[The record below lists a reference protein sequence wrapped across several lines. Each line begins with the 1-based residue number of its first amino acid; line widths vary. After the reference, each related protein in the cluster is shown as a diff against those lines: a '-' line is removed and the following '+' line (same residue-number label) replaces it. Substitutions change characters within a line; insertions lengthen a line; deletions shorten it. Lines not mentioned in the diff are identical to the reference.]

1 MQVNLHDIKKS
12 LQTKPPAKW
21 NRNKSARWNAIN
33 ARQNNQPVSEGLWGS
48 LPLFGKRQS
57 TPEDVNDA
65 SSVKSSTSSKYR
77 DVEGER
83 LLGMAAQR
91 LGTTESVSLNTSLEE
106 KEYGEN
112 CTGDEDDDI
121 EMRRR
126 VILDKEGNLTYE
138 DDREDYSDLHAR
150 RMNNHCRRS
159 VKRSIRCILAVAL
172 CVGILVTFA
181 VLITQRLTTGNESQ
195 SIAKEPSQGATL
207 DTVEQ
212 HETKNDDWHQQGIET
227 HNSDR
232 FEAIKEHL
240 LKMRVT
246 HPSAFDD
253 IHSAQHAA
261 LKWLANDDPRR
272 LDPWNEYISQRYGL
286 VTLWFS
292 TTETEYEWHLPAEY
306 THEKNSDDE
315 HLRRLNSNNG
325 TSIWTNHENWLT
337 EKGVCEWEGVDC
349 IDDDGESDGDVSS
362 IKLKDNNMHG
372 LICKEIYT
380 TLPHLTYADL
390 SNNGFTGILSS
401 EIGLWTKLTHLNF
414 TANRIGGSIP
424 REIGVISQLK
434 VFHFADNLLGDT
446 IPHTTG
452 DLNKLRD
459 LDLSRNELKGTIP
472 YELGK
477 LEGLI
482 SLNLGKFSSISMLS
496 ITAAIPYLNLKLSY
510 LIHHLK
516 HQIN

>member
-12 LQTKPPAKW
+12 LQTEKPPTQW

-33 ARQNNQPVSEGLWGS
+33 ARQNQPVSEGLWSS

-57 TPEDVNDA
+57 TPDDNDVV
-65 SSVKSSTSSKYR
+65 SVKSSTSSKYR
-77 DVEGER
+77 DEEGER

-91 LGTTESVSLNTSLEE
+91 LGTVESVSLNTSLEE

-112 CTGDEDDDI
+112 CTDDEDVDI

-138 DDREDYSDLHAR
+138 DDDAHHYSDLHAR
-150 RMNNHCRRS
+150 RMNSQCRRS
-159 VKRSIRCILAVAL
+159 MKRSFRCILAVTV
-172 CVGILVTFA
+172 CVGILVSFA
-181 VLITQRLTTGNESQ
+181 LLITQRLTTGNENQ
-195 SIAKEPSQGATL
+195 SVAKESSQDIIVTQQEMKS
-207 DTVEQ
+207 D
-212 HETKNDDWHQQGIET
+212 DDWHQQNIET
-227 HNSDR
+227 PNSDR
-232 FEAIKEHL
+232 FEAIKKHL
-240 LKMRVT
+240 LEMRVT

-261 LKWLANDDPRR
+261 LKWLANDDPRQ
-272 LDPWNEYISQRYGL
+272 LDPWNKYISQRYGL

-292 TTETEYEWHLPAEY
+292 TTETEYEWHLPAGY
-306 THEKNSDDE
+306 THEKNDGE
-315 HLRRLNSNNG
+315 HLRRRLESNNG

-349 IDDDGESDGDVSS
+349 TDDDGESDGDVSS
-362 IKLKDNNMHG
+362 IQLKDNNMHG

-401 EIGLWTKLTHLNF
+401 EIGLWTKLTHLNL

-424 REIGVISQLK
+424 REIGIISQLK
-434 VFHFADNLLGDT
+434 VLHFADNLLGNT
-446 IPHTTG
+446 IPHTMG

-482 SLNLGKFSSISMLS
+482 SLNLGKLALVESV
-496 ITAAIPYLNLKLSY
+496 
-510 LIHHLK
+510 
-516 HQIN
+516 